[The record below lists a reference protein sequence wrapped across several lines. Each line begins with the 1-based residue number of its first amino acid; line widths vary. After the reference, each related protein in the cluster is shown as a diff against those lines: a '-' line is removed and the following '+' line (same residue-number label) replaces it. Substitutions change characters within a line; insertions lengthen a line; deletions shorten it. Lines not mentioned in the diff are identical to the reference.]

1 MALRPGTLRTCPIFS
16 ERVTRWS
23 KTVARFLS
31 VEMFV
36 QALGFA
42 AGILLVRQLSKEE
55 PAFFTVAITMQG
67 TMNMLCDNGVG
78 AEISAIGGGV
88 WQSRQRFGQLITS
101 ALNMRRLAVLT
112 TVIVTPVLLV
122 LLLRKE
128 ATITHAALIAGAV
141 LLGLYFQI
149 SIGVLQHVPFLN
161 LQWQRLQKINF
172 WSSALRLL
180 VLWAAYYTVLDA
192 VTALLATTVT
202 SAAIHF
208 HLRNWVPELIDMTAP
223 ENPEHRRKL
232 VGLVKSQAPNGI
244 FFRFQSQITI
254 WLINIFGS
262 ASSLAD
268 VGALGRLTAI
278 FSVVGSVVGNLVV
291 PRFVRCREAAQL
303 WSRYGQ
309 IVGVTAG
316 VGVLLAA
323 AAAVPGKECSGKSSP
338 AAKQLLT
345 T

>member
-1 MALRPGTLRTCPIFS
+1 
-16 ERVTRWS
+16 
-23 KTVARFLS
+23 
-31 VEMFV
+31 
-36 QALGFA
+36 
-42 AGILLVRQLSKEE
+42 
-55 PAFFTVAITMQG
+55 MQG

-78 AEISAIGGGV
+78 AGISAIGGGV
-88 WQSRQRFGQLITS
+88 WQSRQRFGQLIRT
-101 ALNMRRLAVLT
+101 ALNMRRRLAVLT
-112 TVIVTPVLLV
+112 TAIVTPVLLV

-149 SIGVLQHVPFLN
+149 SIGVLHHVPFLN

-180 VLWAAYYTVLDA
+180 VLGAVYYTVLDA

-208 HLRNWVPELIDMTAP
+208 YLRHWVPELIDMTAP
-223 ENPEHRRKL
+223 ENPEYRRKL

-244 FFRFQSQITI
+244 FFCFQSQITI
-254 WLINIFGS
+254 WLISIFGS

-268 VGALGRLTAI
+268 VGTLGRLTAI

-316 VGVLLAA
+316 VGVLLVAA
-323 AAAVPGKECSGKSSP
+323 AAGVPGEECSGKSSP
-338 AAKQLLT
+338 AGKQLLT

>member
-1 MALRPGTLRTCPIFS
+1 
-16 ERVTRWS
+16 
-23 KTVARFLS
+23 
-31 VEMFV
+31 MFV

-180 VLWAAYYTVLDA
+180 VLGAAYYTVLDA

-208 HLRNWVPELIDMTAP
+208 HLRHWVPELIDMTAP

-244 FFRFQSQITI
+244 FFCFQSQITI

-268 VGALGRLTAI
+268 VGALGAVDGHLLGGRLGGGQSGGAAFCPLPGGGPALVEIRPDRGRHGRGGGAAGGGGGGAWQRVFRKI
-278 FSVVGSVVGNLVV
+278 FA
-291 PRFVRCREAAQL
+291 RR
-303 WSRYGQ
+303 
-309 IVGVTAG
+309 
-316 VGVLLAA
+316 
-323 AAAVPGKECSGKSSP
+323 
-338 AAKQLLT
+338 
-345 T
+345 

>member
-1 MALRPGTLRTCPIFS
+1 
-16 ERVTRWS
+16 
-23 KTVARFLS
+23 
-31 VEMFV
+31 MFV

-180 VLWAAYYTVLDA
+180 VLGAAYYTVLDA

-208 HLRNWVPELIDMTAP
+208 HLRHWVPELIDMTAP

-268 VGALGRLTAI
+268 VGALGAVDGHLLGGRLGGGQSGGAAFCPLPGGGPALVEIRPDRGRHGRGGGAAGGGGGGAWQRVFRKI
-278 FSVVGSVVGNLVV
+278 FA
-291 PRFVRCREAAQL
+291 RR
-303 WSRYGQ
+303 
-309 IVGVTAG
+309 
-316 VGVLLAA
+316 
-323 AAAVPGKECSGKSSP
+323 
-338 AAKQLLT
+338 
-345 T
+345 